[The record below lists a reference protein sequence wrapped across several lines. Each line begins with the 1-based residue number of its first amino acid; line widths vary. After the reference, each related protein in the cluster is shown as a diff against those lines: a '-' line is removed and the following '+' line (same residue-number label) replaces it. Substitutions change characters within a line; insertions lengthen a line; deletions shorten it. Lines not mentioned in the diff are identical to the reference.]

1 MENYE
6 AIFKTFI
13 EKYSQNGY
21 SNSLCSSYYNLLA
34 AATSFFSRK
43 GVYITEESIQKF
55 TKNYSVR
62 VKKIYCRILRELA
75 IFNATG
81 FVKHKQLR
89 PLLKLDTYYLLYLDN
104 YLTNTFSNKK
114 YRNSIRNM
122 IVPFFETLQHE
133 QIKVSDIN
141 YIDCMR
147 VYKELDLPLS
157 VLGRDNFD
165 QHVRGFLHYISD
177 IGINKRK
184 LWIVFNHWNPPY
196 LFSVEKLSRES
207 KEELSSIRKFH
218 FKTRSELW
226 DSIDS
231 LKIIFENCGYAKKN
245 YAGLKR
251 TIELLYA
258 FFDMNDMDYS
268 IEYSWIWFNEIE
280 KKLKTDRNW
289 FKRTVNIIELFFQ
302 DEISTSSTF
311 IPKRRLFI
319 PQIEYLY
326 RRKTVKRESIFNKL
340 TPYYQ
345 SLIKAFQNY
354 KRLEGRCEKT
364 LKEYQYG
371 LQKFTMY
378 LISRNI
384 LNIKDLTRDVLSDFI
399 SSDFN
404 DFPGKLVKIRMF
416 LYFLY
421 ETRLM
426 TTDLSV
432 CVPVKTASK
441 EKIVTVLN
449 RNELLQIDNYRKNCK
464 SASEYKNA
472 AGVLLG
478 LFMGLRACDVANL
491 KFNDIDWQN
500 KVLHLVQ
507 TKTKVQLDL
516 PIPNPV
522 YEAVVL
528 YIKNGRPKAN
538 SPYIFLEDN
547 PPFKKI
553 GYQSGKYMIKG
564 VLKNR
569 INFHILRRTF
579 ASNIHET
586 SKSLNTVINCL
597 GHTGETSVG
606 KYVNISKKMME
617 ECTLSLSDLHI

>member
-157 VLGRDNFD
+157 VLGRDYFD

-196 LFSVEKLSRES
+196 LFSVEKLSCES

-231 LKIIFENCGYAKKN
+231 LKIIFYNCGYEKKN

-268 IEYSWIWFNEIE
+268 IVVSFTIYIALMRICINVSRSFSV
-280 KKLKTDRNW
+280 K
-289 FKRTVNIIELFFQ
+289 
-302 DEISTSSTF
+302 
-311 IPKRRLFI
+311 
-319 PQIEYLY
+319 QIF
-326 RRKTVKRESIFNKL
+326 SIF
-340 TPYYQ
+340 P
-345 SLIKAFQNY
+345 
-354 KRLEGRCEKT
+354 
-364 LKEYQYG
+364 
-371 LQKFTMY
+371 
-378 LISRNI
+378 
-384 LNIKDLTRDVLSDFI
+384 
-399 SSDFN
+399 
-404 DFPGKLVKIRMF
+404 
-416 LYFLY
+416 
-421 ETRLM
+421 
-426 TTDLSV
+426 
-432 CVPVKTASK
+432 
-441 EKIVTVLN
+441 
-449 RNELLQIDNYRKNCK
+449 
-464 SASEYKNA
+464 
-472 AGVLLG
+472 
-478 LFMGLRACDVANL
+478 
-491 KFNDIDWQN
+491 
-500 KVLHLVQ
+500 
-507 TKTKVQLDL
+507 
-516 PIPNPV
+516 
-522 YEAVVL
+522 
-528 YIKNGRPKAN
+528 
-538 SPYIFLEDN
+538 
-547 PPFKKI
+547 
-553 GYQSGKYMIKG
+553 
-564 VLKNR
+564 
-569 INFHILRRTF
+569 
-579 ASNIHET
+579 
-586 SKSLNTVINCL
+586 
-597 GHTGETSVG
+597 
-606 KYVNISKKMME
+606 
-617 ECTLSLSDLHI
+617 